1 MLKPRKKTL
10 WYHEPI
16 ILFLIVLAV
25 FMMLR
30 GMYSSLMKRHKASQE
45 LKVYQEEFNKLDQQ
59 HTSYLEKIEELKTS
73 RGREEVYRE
82 NYNARL
88 PGEKII
94 RVVE

>member
-1 MLKPRKKTL
+1 MLKPRKKAS
-10 WYHEPI
+10 WYHQPV

-30 GMYSSLMKRHKASQE
+30 GMYSSLLKRYRANQE
-45 LKVYQEEFNKLDQQ
+45 LKVYQEEYQKLDEQ
-59 HTSYLEKIEELKTS
+59 HRSYLQKIEELKTS